1 MIIANLAIRSAI
13 NELELIVGYIIKLT
27 LICFPFLS
35 SSSFAIR
42 RKKKLPPKYAKNN
55 TSTRSRLIPRHE
67 LANQSINLIRRHQT
81 TEKKKE
87 RNNNIRASI
96 TTPTRPQSRPPADP
110 ATTAQGRRED
120 ATRHER
126 ERKAEEI
133 EEKLHFPPP
142 PSPSPISLA
151 WNPLGLLPLPP
162 PREPGTASGAAL
174 PPPICSAFSSG
185 SPSCWIRL
193 FLRSFRAPSDPRAV
207 FGERELTEWHGQIS
221 WGGSEA
227 VGGC

>member
-142 PSPSPISLA
+142 PRLLRFPSRGIPLDSSPSRRRASRA
-151 WNPLGLLPLPP
+151 RRAAPP
-162 PREPGTASGAAL
+162 CPRRSAL
-174 PPPICSAFSSG
+174 PSPQVRRLVGFAFFCVRFG
-185 SPSCWIRL
+185 RRQIP
-193 FLRSFRAPSDPRAV
+193 APCLVSV
-207 FGERELTEWHGQIS
+207 S
-221 WGGSEA
+221 
-227 VGGC
+227 

>member
-142 PSPSPISLA
+142 LAFSDFPRVESP
-151 WNPLGLLPLPP
+151 WTPP
-162 PREPGTASGAAL
+162 PPAAARAGHGERRRPAPADLLCLLLRFAVLLDSPFFAFVSGAVR
-174 PPPICSAFSSG
+174 
-185 SPSCWIRL
+185 SPRRVW
-193 FLRSFRAPSDPRAV
+193 
-207 FGERELTEWHGQIS
+207 
-221 WGGSEA
+221 
-227 VGGC
+227 

>member
-81 TEKKKE
+81 TEKKRRE
-87 RNNNIRASI
+87 IIIFAHPS
-96 TTPTRPQSRPPADP
+96 RPQLVLNRGHPP
-110 ATTAQGRRED
+110 TQRRQRREEGR
-120 ATRHER
+120 TRRDTSARGKRRRSRRNSISPPLAFSDFPRVESPWT
-126 ERKAEEI
+126 
-133 EEKLHFPPP
+133 PPP
-142 PSPSPISLA
+142 PAAARAGHGERRRPAPADLLCLLLRFAVLLDSPFFA
-151 WNPLGLLPLPP
+151 FV
-162 PREPGTASGAAL
+162 SGAVR
-174 PPPICSAFSSG
+174 
-185 SPSCWIRL
+185 SPRRVW
-193 FLRSFRAPSDPRAV
+193 
-207 FGERELTEWHGQIS
+207 
-221 WGGSEA
+221 
-227 VGGC
+227 